1 MKNAIEIENIKKF
14 YGNHLV
20 LDKVSLQVCKGEI
33 FGILGVNGAGKTTML
48 ECMEGFRTYEEG
60 AIKVNGTIGIQLQS
74 ASLPPYI
81 KPKEVLELFS
91 KWKGV
96 KIEDSLISDLGI
108 DKLEHKRYC
117 ELSTGQMRRLHL
129 ALALLGHPDILFLD
143 EPTAGLDVE
152 GRISLHQQIRKLNEE
167 GTTIVLASHDMS
179 EVETLCDR
187 IAILNH
193 GHIAFSGTV
202 DDLAETIGKRYTIN
216 ILSASGEDVYMADN
230 IGDSML
236 SILQDYSIQQKAV
249 LDIKIDRG
257 SLEHHFMQLSKEE

>member
-1 MKNAIEIENIKKF
+1 
-14 YGNHLV
+14 
-20 LDKVSLQVCKGEI
+20 
-33 FGILGVNGAGKTTML
+33 
-48 ECMEGFRTYEEG
+48 
-60 AIKVNGTIGIQLQS
+60 
-74 ASLPPYI
+74 
-81 KPKEVLELFS
+81 
-91 KWKGV
+91 
-96 KIEDSLISDLGI
+96 
-108 DKLEHKRYC
+108 
-117 ELSTGQMRRLHL
+117 MRRLHL